1 MHGIWKRRWM
11 PLRHLG
17 LLFSSYMDWGASLGF
32 DWAARHPN
40 RVKSFLLY
48 GSHGPPAQV
57 E

>member
-1 MHGIWKRRWM
+1 M

-40 RVKSFLLY
+40 WVKSICYMETMVRPRKWSDLPEAY
-48 GSHGPPAQV
+48 
-57 E
+57 